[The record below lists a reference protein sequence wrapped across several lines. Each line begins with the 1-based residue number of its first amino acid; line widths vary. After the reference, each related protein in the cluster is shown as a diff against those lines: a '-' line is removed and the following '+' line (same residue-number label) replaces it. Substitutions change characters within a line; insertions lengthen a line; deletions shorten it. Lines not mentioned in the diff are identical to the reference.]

1 MKKND
6 GKNWKNL
13 VIVLI
18 FLVLTLQAC
27 SSLSDVN
34 QAASTKATWT
44 PVAQPTDQPY
54 QVKTETLSYFGNTPV
69 LVIFG
74 SQDPED
80 ATPLKQ
86 LNIST
91 EDDYDVSSIPPASV
105 SIWSRP
111 IVAENK
117 EVYFQ
122 VGDMLYVLS
131 PGGQTRSIELPYDVE
146 NPAYCN
152 WSWKGQLVCLNN
164 AMTTGFLVDQD
175 LNVVEMHLPAD
186 AGIDGE
192 AYYEPYRVGENG
204 IRTIYAIP
212 EISNVRAIVFYK
224 DLDLET
230 LTVQSKR
237 IRIEEDL
244 YGTFY
249 DGPTTNELDVMAIN
263 RKVGEIDVIGI
274 SESGDKVYLASH
286 VTYTQPH
293 ISSSTRTRWWTDV
306 YDGSEMDTINFA
318 FEIIPSVG
326 KKLTGDYLI
335 TGWLFDPENGINEQ
349 PTVYDLDAGKIIL
362 SASGSIL
369 VTEIVNFI
377 LPYADGWIA
386 GDTLGMYYYRS
397 SGNLMISYSFPEEI
411 VVSMGPDSYYT
422 VSQPLEP

>member
-6 GKNWKNL
+6 GKNWMNL

-44 PVAQPTDQPY
+44 PVVQPTDQPY

-69 LVIFG
+69 LVIIG

-80 ATPLKQ
+80 AMPLKL

-105 SIWSRP
+105 NIWSRP

-131 PGGQTRSIELPYDVE
+131 AGGQTRSIELPYDVE

-164 AMTTGFLVDQD
+164 AITTGFLVDQD
-175 LNVVEMHLPAD
+175 LNVIEMQLPAD
-186 AGIDGE
+186 AWIDGE
-192 AYYEPYRVGENG
+192 AYYEPYRVGENV
-204 IRTIYAIP
+204 IRTIYTIP
-212 EISNVRAIVFYK
+212 EISNVRATVFYK

-249 DGPTTNELDVMAIN
+249 DGPTTNELDLMAIN
-263 RKVGEIDVIGI
+263 RKEGEIDVIGI

-293 ISSSTRTRWWTDV
+293 RGGGTKTRWWTDV
-306 YDGSEMDTINFA
+306 YDGSEMDTMNFD
-318 FEIIPSVG
+318 FEIITSVG

-349 PTVYDLDAGKIIL
+349 PTVYDLDAGKIVL

-422 VSQPLEP
+422 VSQPMEP